1 VNERE
6 RNTARTVRKL
16 VLVTAVMFAFGFVVM
31 PPMYNAFCTITG
43 LGGKTGRETEA
54 QAASKG
60 VDKSRWVTVE
70 FVTSTSAGLPWDFA
84 PLTHK
89 IRVHPGEVTEAQF
102 AVESHA
108 DEATTGQAVPSLAPN
123 TAARYFKKTE
133 CFCFQ
138 QQELAAHEHR
148 IMPVRFVVDPD
159 LPGDQATLT
168 LSYTFFRVQN
178 STAAKDVKPTG
189 KQGS

>member
-1 VNERE
+1 MNERE

-16 VLVTAVMFAFGFVVM
+16 VLVTAAMFAFGFVVM

-54 QAASKG
+54 QAAAKG

-70 FVTSTSAGLPWDFA
+70 FITSTSAGLPWDFA
-84 PLTHK
+84 PLTRK
-89 IRVHPGEVTEAQF
+89 VKVHPGEVTEVQF
-102 AVESHA
+102 EVVSHA
-108 DEATTGQAVPSLAPN
+108 DQTITGQAVPSLAPN

-138 QQELAAHEHR
+138 QQELAAREHR
-148 IMPVRFVVDPD
+148 MMPVRFVVDPE
-159 LPGDQATLT
+159 LPAEQTTLT

-178 STAAKDVKPTG
+178 STAAKDAKPAG

>member
-1 VNERE
+1 MSEQQ
-6 RNTARTVRKL
+6 RNTMRTVRRL
-16 VLVTAVMFAFGFVVM
+16 LLVTALMFAFGFVVM
-31 PPMYNAFCTITG
+31 PPMYNAFCAITG

-54 QAASKG
+54 QAAAKG
-60 VDKSRWVTVE
+60 VDKGRWVTVE

-84 PLTHK
+84 PLTRK
-89 IRVHPGEVTEAQF
+89 VRVHPGEVTEVDF

-108 DEATTGQAVPSLAPN
+108 DQSTTGQAVPSLAPN

-138 QQELAAHEHR
+138 RQQLAAREHR
-148 IMPVRFVVDPD
+148 VMPVRFVVDPD
-159 LPGDQATLT
+159 LPKDETTLT
-168 LSYTFFRVQN
+168 LSYTFFRVQD
-178 STAAKDVKPTG
+178 STVARDAGPTA

>member
-1 VNERE
+1 MNDRE
-6 RNTARTVRKL
+6 RNTTRTVRKL
-16 VLVTAVMFAFGFVVM
+16 VLVTALMFAFGFVVM

-54 QAASKG
+54 AAAARG

-70 FVTSTSAGLPWDFA
+70 FTTSTSAGLPWDFA
-84 PLTHK
+84 PLTRK
-89 IRVHPGEVTEAQF
+89 VTVHPGEVTEVQF

-108 DEATTGQAVPSLAPN
+108 DRLTTGQAIPSLAPN

-138 QQELAAHEHR
+138 RQELSAREHR

-159 LPGDQATLT
+159 LPRDQSTLT
-168 LSYTFFRVQN
+168 LSYTFFRVQD
-178 STAAKDVKPTG
+178 STAATDSRPAG